1 MEKNIDDLALELA
14 EKVLEKSG
22 KNTASEKK
30 KRTKILQFRVTEDEL
45 KIIDERF
52 KKSYAETRGEYL
64 RRSALSS
71 LNIVLDVDKFM
82 RQNRQIS
89 GIVNNINQIATR
101 VNSTGNL
108 YAEDLQEIREEIQEL
123 WRLQISILSEL
134 HSINQFSTSL
144 TETKPETASLLLAT
158 AAHLMHEQQQNS
170 SPKSKPVEVEEVP
183 FQHSILFKVSLLMKS
198 PPNRLSVSE
207 WNFVRNF
214 LAMIISIFLLLTQT
228 MNTSIITSQ

>member
-14 EKVLEKSG
+14 EKVLEKSEE
-22 KNTASEKK
+22 NTASEKK
-30 KRTKILQFRVTEDEL
+30 KRSKILQFRVTEDEL

-52 KKSYAETRGEYL
+52 KKSYAKTLGEYL

-71 LNIVLDVDKFM
+71 LNIVLDEDKFM
-82 RQNRQIS
+82 TQNRQIS

-144 TETKPETASLLLAT
+144 TETKPETASLLLAV
-158 AAHLMHEQQQNS
+158 AAQLMHEKRQNS
-170 SPKSKPVEVEEVP
+170 LPKLKPAEVEEVP
-183 FQHSILFKVSLLMKS
+183 F
-198 PPNRLSVSE
+198 
-207 WNFVRNF
+207 
-214 LAMIISIFLLLTQT
+214 
-228 MNTSIITSQ
+228 